1 VRALLY
7 ANLTTRKLSESL
19 PESLPTPLP
28 APDRS
33 YIERL
38 ENRGTTS
45 VVPPGVP
52 TYAAAATAPFL

>member
-1 VRALLY
+1 MQALLY

-19 PESLPTPLP
+19 PECLPTPLP
-28 APDRS
+28 APDRT

-45 VVPPGVP
+45 VVLPGGP
-52 TYAAAATAPFL
+52 TYAAAATDPFL